1 MLFSIAAARKSI
13 YMEMYMLEEK
23 TEGFDFVSELEKKS
37 TEGVQ
42 VVIVLDVV
50 GSSDLSSVAIERL
63 RSAGVEVL
71 FFKFWFQRT
80 HRKLLIVDEKV
91 AFVGGV
97 NISPRYALWNDLQ
110 MQISG
115 KIVFPVVQSF
125 ARAYDACG
133 GTDKILIAKGKIPIL
148 KRTKMWFIE
157 HGLLGKRFEMR
168 KHYEGSIS
176 SAKESVVL
184 VTPYFLPNRWLIIA
198 IRNAI
203 LRGVKIEII
212 VPRQTDFKTVN
223 RLNAYYL
230 SIFSK
235 LGAHCLYLN
244 KMNHAKIMMVDNK
257 TAIIGSQNLD
267 ALSFDWNVEAGVSF
281 DKPILIR
288 DLGRILSRWK
298 YDAVPFDATMKNIHW
313 YDEVI
318 VWFLRWIQPVL

>member
-23 TEGFDFVSELEKKS
+23 TEGFDFISELEKKS
-37 TEGVQ
+37 KEGVH

-50 GSSDLSSVAIERL
+50 GSSDLSSQAIERL

-115 KIVFPVVQSF
+115 KIVHPVVQSF

-133 GTDKILIAKGKIPIL
+133 GKDLELIKKGKISIL
-148 KRTKMWFIE
+148 KRTKLWFVE
-157 HGLLGKRFEMR
+157 HGLVGKRFEMR
-168 KHYEGSIS
+168 KHYENAINN
-176 SAKESVVL
+176 AKESIVL
-184 VTPYFLPNRWLIIA
+184 VTPYFLPDKWLIISL
-198 IRNAI
+198 RNAI

-212 VPRQTDFKTVN
+212 VPKGTDFKLADH
-223 RLNAYYL
+223 LNSYYL
-230 SIFSK
+230 AVFAK

-244 KMNHAKIMMVDNK
+244 KMNHAKIMVVDNK
-257 TAIIGSQNLD
+257 TAIVGSQNLD

-288 DLGRILSRWK
+288 DLGRILSKWK
-298 YDAVPFDATMKNIHW
+298 YDAVPFKDMTCPTCW
-313 YDEVI
+313 YDQAI
-318 VWFLRWIQPVL
+318 VWFLRLIQPIL